1 MSGLWVLLVA
11 LVPLV
16 CARASLCDAHEAGT
30 GLMQFA
36 VDRDGISEIPFDSVH
51 DGIMVYSEPKTGCGS
66 LEWSAGPMLEPP
78 CRVKH
83 GRGTRAIMCHAE
95 SCATDFLNS
104 RPSGSRTWVLSSN
117 RNPFAMR
124 PSALFQEIYGHW
136 SADAIRTANM
146 SALIDTFHGKYG
158 KSSPKWWT
166 KHFYDTFGLNITAQ
180 PFDFE
185 KKLLHVEH
193 VWNSRQLSVIIV
205 RLEDSHQWNEIL
217 RPFFPRM
224 RPVTSNVMA
233 AKGGPVLAS
242 RYREFLSAL
251 RWTDAE
257 LEFNSRTESF
267 THFYTLEE
275 QRAFLGAARG
285 RALSSARVAASHADG
300 LGDTVSEDST
310 ALPTC

>member
-1 MSGLWVLLVA
+1 
-11 LVPLV
+11 
-16 CARASLCDAHEAGT
+16 
-30 GLMQFA
+30 MQFA
-36 VDRDGISEIPFDSVH
+36 VGNVEMAEMTFDPSH
-51 DGIMVYSEPKTGCGS
+51 DAIMVYSEPKTGCGS

-136 SADAIRTANM
+136 TTDDIRTANM

-158 KSSPKWWT
+158 KSSPRWWT

-185 KKLLHVEH
+185 KKFLHVEH
-193 VWNSRQLSVIIV
+193 VWNGRQLSVIIV

-217 RPFFPRM
+217 RPFFPKM
-224 RPVTSNVMA
+224 RVVAANEMA
-233 AKGGPVLAS
+233 GKGGTVLAS
-242 RYREFLSAL
+242 RYREFLNAL
-251 RWTDAE
+251 RWTDTE
-257 LEFNSRTESF
+257 LDFNSRTESF
-267 THFYTLEE
+267 THFYTPGE

-285 RALSSARVAASHADG
+285 RGLPSARVAAGHGDG
-300 LGDTVSEDST
+300 LGGKVVEDST
-310 ALPTC
+310 ALPIC